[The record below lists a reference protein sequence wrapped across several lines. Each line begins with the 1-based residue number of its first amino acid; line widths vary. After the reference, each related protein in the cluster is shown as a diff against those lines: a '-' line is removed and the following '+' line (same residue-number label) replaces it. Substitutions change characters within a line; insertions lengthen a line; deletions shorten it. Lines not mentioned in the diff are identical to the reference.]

1 MGVAVLRPGVLLT
14 MIRIEHTLFSLP
26 FAYTGA
32 FLAAQGFPG
41 WDKLLW
47 ITLAMVGAHGGS
59 MAWNRAADAKYDAVN
74 PRTRE
79 WALPQGQIDPGEVI
93 IFALGN
99 LVLLVYA
106 AYRLGPICFYLSPA
120 ATFFLVFYS
129 YTKRFTSLC
138 HFFLGGTLGLGPV
151 GAWLAVTGRVELA
164 PAVLWAAVT
173 LWVGGFDI
181 FYQAVDVEVDR
192 KLGLHSLPVRLGVG
206 PSLLVGVGCH
216 VLTLSLLLLL
226 WRVAGLGPLYL
237 LGLALLLLLFVWEV
251 SLLKGRRPEK
261 LGAAFNVN
269 LAAGVVVFAFT
280 LLDVLTI

>member
-1 MGVAVLRPGVLLT
+1 MRLGVLLT
-14 MIRIEHTLFSLP
+14 MIRMEHTLFSLP

-32 FLAAQGFPG
+32 FLAAGGFPG

-47 ITLAMVGAHGGS
+47 ITVAMVGAHGGA
-59 MAWNRAADAKYDAVN
+59 MAWNRLADAGYDAVN

-79 WALPQGQIDPGEVI
+79 WALPQGQIEPAEVI
-93 IFALGN
+93 VFALGN
-99 LVLLVYA
+99 FLLLVYA
-106 AYRLGPICFYLSPA
+106 AYRLEPICFYLAPA
-120 ATFFLVFYS
+120 AVFFLVSYS

-164 PAVLWAAVT
+164 PAILWAAVT

-181 FYQAVDVEVDR
+181 FYQAADVEVDR
-192 KLGLHSLPVRLGVG
+192 RLGLHSIPVRLGVG
-206 PSLLVGVGCH
+206 RSLLVGVGCH
-216 VLTLSLLLLL
+216 VATLFLLVLLG
-226 WRVAGLGPLYL
+226 RFAGLGPLYL
-237 LGLALLLLLFVWEV
+237 LGLAFLLLLFVWEV
-251 SLLKGRRPEK
+251 ALLKGHRPER

-269 LAAGVVVFAFT
+269 LAAGVLVFAFT